1 MRFVIT
7 LIFLL
12 TFIVSADD
20 HEQPKFEGLL
30 SSEVFDLDGGME
42 LYVEKR
48 ATCNAGT
55 TPKHFHPAAG
65 TLVYVLDGVSQ
76 SKSTGE
82 WKNYT
87 TGEYWYEPTDWVHGG
102 EADAPDLGDACTE
115 LLVVRVVDKG
125 KKHTVFVE

>member
-1 MRFVIT
+1 MRLFLTFIT
-7 LIFLL
+7 LL
-12 TFIVSADD
+12 TFLISADD

-30 SSEVFDLDGGME
+30 SSEVFALDGGME

-115 LLVVRVVDKG
+115 LLVV
-125 KKHTVFVE
+125 